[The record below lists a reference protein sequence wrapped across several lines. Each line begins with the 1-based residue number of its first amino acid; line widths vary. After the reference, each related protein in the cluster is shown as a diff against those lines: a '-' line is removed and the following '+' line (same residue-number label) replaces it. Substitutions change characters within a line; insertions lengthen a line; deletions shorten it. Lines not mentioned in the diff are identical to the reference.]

1 MVRWIEMIQKDV
13 NTICHISSRINM
25 ATQAPRPRGKAE
37 KIAFALIGK
46 PANFKKKSAKEKEL
60 DKILLF
66 QETARVR

>member
-1 MVRWIEMIQKDV
+1 
-13 NTICHISSRINM
+13 M
-25 ATQAPRPRGKAE
+25 ATQAPRPKGKAE
-37 KIAFALIGK
+37 KIAFSLIGK